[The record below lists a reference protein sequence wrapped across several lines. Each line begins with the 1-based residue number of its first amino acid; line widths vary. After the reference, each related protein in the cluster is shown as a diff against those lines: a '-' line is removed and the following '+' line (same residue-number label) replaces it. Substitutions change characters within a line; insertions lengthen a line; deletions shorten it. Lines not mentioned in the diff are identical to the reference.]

1 MRVQQPLHAHT
12 SGPHHNLAVHGL
24 RHHKVTVFHDPTL
37 SGLISAESA
46 ESVEA
51 VVPVAAPVVKREV
64 SADVPVADVPA
75 EGPVADVPAEGPVAD
90 APALAEKTPL
100 DLKPVALVPIC
111 PGKKKHF

>member
-1 MRVQQPLHAHT
+1 M
-12 SGPHHNLAVHGL
+12 
-24 RHHKVTVFHDPTL
+24 FHDPTL
-37 SGLISAESA
+37 SGLISAEST

-64 SADVPVADVPA
+64 PADVPVADVP
-75 EGPVADVPAEGPVAD
+75 GADIPAEGLVAD
-90 APALAEKTPL
+90 ASALAEKTPV